1 MDTQQRNIK
10 EKWVTFYILKFA
22 THVKTS
28 KRKKKKN
35 QNIQSLQIIKRK
47 KCDYKQR
54 DVQERYFQKN
64 NP

>member
-28 KRKKKKN
+28 KRKKKKKSKYSKPTN
-35 QNIQSLQIIKRK
+35 YKKKKMWLQAKRCTRK
-47 KCDYKQR
+47 ILSK
-54 DVQERYFQKN
+54 E
-64 NP
+64 